1 MDSINVMSP
10 VIRIVLHRTSLSL
23 KKRGTVLQVVVAMV
37 EDVLVVVG
45 TIKAEAIMNGINL
58 ESPMLP
64 VIVGFSVL
72 MEFGWLF
79 VASVRPGVA
88 LPMPTLLIF
97 MMLLF

>member
-1 MDSINVMSP
+1 MDSIDVMSP
-10 VIRIVLHRTSLSL
+10 VIRIILHRTRLSL
-23 KKRGTVLQVVVAMV
+23 KTKGTVLQVVVAMV

-45 TIKAEAIMNGINL
+45 TIKAKAIMNGISL

-64 VIVGFSVL
+64 IIVGFSVL

-79 VASVRPGVA
+79 VASVRPRVA
-88 LPMPTLLIF
+88 PQMSTLLAF